1 MLEDPLGALLLV
13 AAPIGFAGVF
23 VLALLERIVPI
34 LPSHGLYAAI
44 GIAAAEGSWN
54 LPAAM
59 IASVLG
65 SGTGAFAA
73 YRVGARIAADE
84 RRAMGIRRLLRRRD
98 RLGRYLRRT
107 LRRGTSLPFV
117 AQLLPAARL
126 FAPLIAGAM
135 PHDWRRLGIATL
147 AGLTVWNVSFIA
159 LGFIMARSGGP
170 TNATL
175 ASMTIVALAG
185 CLFVAL
191 RLSARYRAGHSAS
204 PGRGCNARKQPN
216 A

>member
-1 MLEDPLGALLLV
+1 MLEDPLGALLLL

-44 GIAAAEGSWN
+44 GIAAAEGSWD

-98 RLGRYLRRT
+98 RLGRYLRSTQHRSA
-107 LRRGTSLPFV
+107 SLAFV

-126 FAPLIAGAM
+126 FAPLIAGAI
-135 PHDWRRLGIATL
+135 PHDWRRLVIATL
-147 AGLTVWNVSFIA
+147 AGLTVWNVTFIA
-159 LGFIMARSGGP
+159 LGFVMARLAGQS
-170 TNATL
+170 NAT
-175 ASMTIVALAG
+175 AVSVTILALAG
-185 CLFVAL
+185 CFFFA
-191 RLSARYRAGHSAS
+191 RLLVARYGSAH
-204 PGRGCNARKQPN
+204 PILRR
-216 A
+216 